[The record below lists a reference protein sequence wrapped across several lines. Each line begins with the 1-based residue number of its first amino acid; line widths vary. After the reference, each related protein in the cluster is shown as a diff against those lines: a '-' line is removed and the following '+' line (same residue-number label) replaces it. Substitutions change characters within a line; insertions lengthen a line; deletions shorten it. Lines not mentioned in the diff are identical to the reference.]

1 MTKKE
6 AVLNITSEL
15 KWYVGVYSQGYA
27 SQFVQ
32 RFKAG
37 QLKEKTINSFLEKF
51 GYERTK
57 EEQWE
62 KCPVNTMEK

>member
-6 AVLNITSEL
+6 AVSSIICEL

-37 QLKEKTINSFLEKF
+37 QLKEKTVDAFLEKF
-51 GYERTK
+51 GYEKVK
-57 EEQWE
+57 EEEWE
-62 KCPVNTMEK
+62 KK

>member
-6 AVLNITSEL
+6 CIDEITSQH
-15 KWYVGVYSQGYA
+15 KFYIGIVSQGYA
-27 SQFVQ
+27 SNFVQ

-62 KCPVNTMEK
+62 KSPKAIK

>member
-6 AVLNITSEL
+6 CIQEIISEH
-15 KWYVGVYSQGYA
+15 KFYVGKFSQGYA
-27 SQFVQ
+27 SNFVQ

-37 QLKEKTINSFLEKF
+37 QLKEKTINNFLAKF
-51 GYERTK
+51 GYEKVK

-62 KCPVNTMEK
+62 KK